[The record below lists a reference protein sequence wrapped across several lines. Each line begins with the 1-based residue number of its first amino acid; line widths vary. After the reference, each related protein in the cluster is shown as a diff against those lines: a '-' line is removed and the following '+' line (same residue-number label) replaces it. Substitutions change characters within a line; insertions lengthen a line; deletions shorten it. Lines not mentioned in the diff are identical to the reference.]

1 MPYERQIRQFPCM
14 LSGLKTGIRH
24 LAESLFSDSNRESK
38 SKLCTLRRPRREGKC
53 RFSRTLCA
61 ALPLRNR
68 RKRRGVFLDAKRIG
82 EQKGRTLFPI
92 GSPFKGFCALSERN
106 CRFGYFA
113 VGVFMS
119 IHRDERKQAVFF
131 VEALVDALPNRRD
144 AWQLLV

>member
-1 MPYERQIRQFPCM
+1 MPYERQIRQFPRM

-24 LAESLFSDSNRESK
+24 LAESCFPDSNRESK
-38 SKLCTLRRPRREGKC
+38 SKLCTLRRTRRE
-53 RFSRTLCA
+53 FSRTRCA

-144 AWQLLV
+144 AWRLLV

>member
-1 MPYERQIRQFPCM
+1 M

-38 SKLCTLRRPRREGKC
+38 SKLCTLRRTRRE
-53 RFSRTLCA
+53 FSRTRCA

-119 IHRDERKQAVFF
+119 IHRDERKQPPSIATVWQRIYERFD
-131 VEALVDALPNRRD
+131 EKYGLLALISVD
-144 AWQLLV
+144 